1 MRWNLF
7 PPHASVFL
15 LCIQKSYPAGRL
27 KKQEKYYI
35 IILIMVGEG
44 KVTMKGFLRR
54 CFLIFMVMLLAGGCA
69 RQKETES
76 VTKESDG
83 QEKVMRYVNYSMF
96 SGEGLNHL
104 KLKGSAEQTISCY
117 LLEGLMRVYQYELQY
132 GMADRYEISEDQKV
146 YTFYLRDDACYSD
159 GTPVTADDFLG
170 AFQKLVEPEY
180 FNSYAAIIKNAEDI
194 YQGKKRIEE
203 LGVTVLNEKTLQI
216 ELEHPQ
222 VQFLQLLAL
231 RSFVPIRK
239 DATEILRP
247 EDCNGP
253 FTLDTWSEELVSM
266 KKNPYYWER
275 DNIRLDRVEA
285 VCLESVD
292 EAYERFVKGE
302 VDVMPIPL
310 KGAEKYNAGIQKKVM
325 TGICESLYL
334 DLQTEGP
341 LQCREFRQALNY
353 ALNRVEYTENMD
365 SDFLVPNARYVP
377 ENGLGILKTYTE
389 NYQDLPCTKYGS
401 QKLAEEKLGEAFKKL
416 HISRA
421 EDVKIKLLV
430 NDDPWSIQEGTE
442 IKRQW
447 EKKLG
452 ISVELETATGDAFWA
467 EKNNG
472 TVTLTGIIAE
482 YADMMAYLQS
492 WNYDYT
498 YGEEGNQSDTVQ
510 KCLRDAERQTDE
522 QIRLSTLYKAEKAL
536 MEDVPM
542 IPLQLRKES
551 LLLNRNLTGF
561 ETSMNLAGG
570 GYEFLYADF
579 K

>member
-1 MRWNLF
+1 
-7 PPHASVFL
+7 
-15 LCIQKSYPAGRL
+15 
-27 KKQEKYYI
+27 
-35 IILIMVGEG
+35 
-44 KVTMKGFLRR
+44 MKFFWRR
-54 CFLIFMVMLLAGGCA
+54 CFLIFMLMLLMGGCA
-69 RQKETES
+69 RQKD
-76 VTKESDG
+76 TKTAAKVSDR

-132 GMADRYEISEDQKV
+132 GMAERYEISENQKV

-159 GTPVTADDFLG
+159 GTPVTAGDFLR
-170 AFQKLVEPEY
+170 AFQKLTEPEN

-194 YQGKKRIEE
+194 CQGKKKMEE

-222 VQFLQLLAL
+222 AQFLQLLSL
-231 RSFVPIRK
+231 RSFVPIRE
-239 DATEILRP
+239 DAAETLRP
-247 EDCNGP
+247 KDCNGP
-253 FTLDTWSEELVSM
+253 FTLETWSEELVSM

-275 DNIRLDRVEA
+275 DNIRLDKVEA
-285 VCLESVD
+285 VCMKTTD
-292 EAYERFVKGE
+292 EAYEKFVKGE
-302 VDVMPIPL
+302 VDVMPVSL
-310 KGAEKYNAGIQKKVM
+310 KGEEKYNAGIQRTVM
-325 TGICESLYL
+325 TGICEGLYL
-334 DLQTEGP
+334 DLQTKGP
-341 LQCREFRQALNY
+341 LQCKEFRQALNY
-353 ALNRVEYTENMD
+353 ALNRVEYKENMD
-365 SDFLVPNARYVP
+365 SDLLVPNARYVP

-389 NYQDLPCTKYGS
+389 NYQDLPCSKYGNP
-401 QKLAEEKLGEAFKKL
+401 KLAEEKLGEALKKMN
-416 HISRA
+416 ISRA

-430 NDDPWSIQEGTE
+430 NDDSWSIQEGAE

-452 ISVELETATGDAFWA
+452 ISVELETETGNAFWT

-482 YADMMAYLQS
+482 YADVMAYLQN

-498 YGEEGNQSDTVQ
+498 YGGEGNQSDVVQ
-510 KCLRDAERQTDE
+510 KCLREAELQTDE
-522 QIRLSTLYKAEKAL
+522 QIRMCTLYKAEKTL

-542 IPLQLRKES
+542 IPLQLRKER
-551 LLLNRNLTGF
+551 LLINRNLSGF

-579 K
+579 KQNRKK

>member
-247 EDCNGP
+247 EDCNGS

-275 DNIRLDRVEA
+275 DNIWLDRVEA

-482 YADMMAYLQS
+482 YADVMAYLQS

-498 YGEEGNQSDTVQ
+498 YGEGESQSGTVQ
-510 KCLRDAERQTDE
+510 KCLREAERQTDE

>member
-1 MRWNLF
+1 
-7 PPHASVFL
+7 
-15 LCIQKSYPAGRL
+15 
-27 KKQEKYYI
+27 
-35 IILIMVGEG
+35 MVGEG

-467 EKNNG
+467 EKNNS

-482 YADMMAYLQS
+482 YADVMAYLQS

-498 YGEEGNQSDTVQ
+498 YGEGESQSGTVQ
-510 KCLRDAERQTDE
+510 KCLREAERQTDE

>member
-1 MRWNLF
+1 
-7 PPHASVFL
+7 
-15 LCIQKSYPAGRL
+15 
-27 KKQEKYYI
+27 
-35 IILIMVGEG
+35 
-44 KVTMKGFLRR
+44 MKGFLRR

-334 DLQTEGP
+334 DLQTEGS
-341 LQCREFRQALNY
+341 LQCRESRQALNY

-482 YADMMAYLQS
+482 YADVMAYLQS

-498 YGEEGNQSDTVQ
+498 YGEGESQSGTVQ
-510 KCLRDAERQTDE
+510 KCLREAERQTDE

>member
-83 QEKVMRYVNYSMF
+83 QEKVMWYVNYSMF

-482 YADMMAYLQS
+482 YADVMAYLQS

-498 YGEEGNQSDTVQ
+498 YGEGESQSGTVQ
-510 KCLRDAERQTDE
+510 KCLREAERQTDE

-542 IPLQLRKES
+542 IPLQLRKEN

>member
-15 LCIQKSYPAGRL
+15 LSIQKSYSARIL

-482 YADMMAYLQS
+482 YADVMAYLQS

-498 YGEEGNQSDTVQ
+498 YGEGESQSGTVQ
-510 KCLRDAERQTDE
+510 KCLREAERQTDE

>member
-104 KLKGSAEQTISCY
+104 KLKGRAEQTISCY

-482 YADMMAYLQS
+482 YADVMAYLQS

-498 YGEEGNQSDTVQ
+498 YGEGESQSGTVQ
-510 KCLRDAERQTDE
+510 KCLREAERQTDE

>member
-1 MRWNLF
+1 
-7 PPHASVFL
+7 
-15 LCIQKSYPAGRL
+15 
-27 KKQEKYYI
+27 
-35 IILIMVGEG
+35 
-44 KVTMKGFLRR
+44 MKGFLRR

-334 DLQTEGP
+334 DLLCSAGN
-341 LQCREFRQALNY
+341 F
-353 ALNRVEYTENMD
+353 
-365 SDFLVPNARYVP
+365 AR
-377 ENGLGILKTYTE
+377 
-389 NYQDLPCTKYGS
+389 
-401 QKLAEEKLGEAFKKL
+401 
-416 HISRA
+416 R
-421 EDVKIKLLV
+421 
-430 NDDPWSIQEGTE
+430 
-442 IKRQW
+442 
-447 EKKLG
+447 
-452 ISVELETATGDAFWA
+452 
-467 EKNNG
+467 
-472 TVTLTGIIAE
+472 
-482 YADMMAYLQS
+482 
-492 WNYDYT
+492 
-498 YGEEGNQSDTVQ
+498 
-510 KCLRDAERQTDE
+510 
-522 QIRLSTLYKAEKAL
+522 
-536 MEDVPM
+536 
-542 IPLQLRKES
+542 
-551 LLLNRNLTGF
+551 
-561 ETSMNLAGG
+561 
-570 GYEFLYADF
+570 
-579 K
+579 

>member
-27 KKQEKYYI
+27 KKQEIYYI

-482 YADMMAYLQS
+482 YADVMAYLQS

-498 YGEEGNQSDTVQ
+498 YGEGESQSGTVQ
-510 KCLRDAERQTDE
+510 KCLREAERQTDE

>member
-7 PPHASVFL
+7 PSHASVFL
-15 LCIQKSYPAGRL
+15 LCIPKSYPAGRL
-27 KKQEKYYI
+27 KKQERYYI

-54 CFLIFMVMLLAGGCA
+54 CFLIFTVMLLAGGCA

-76 VTKESDG
+76 ITKESDG

-159 GTPVTADDFLG
+159 GTPVTADDFLR

-482 YADMMAYLQS
+482 YADVMAYLQS

-498 YGEEGNQSDTVQ
+498 YGEGESQSGTVQ
-510 KCLRDAERQTDE
+510 KCLREAERQTDE

>member
-180 FNSYAAIIKNAEDI
+180 FNSYAAIIKNVEDI

-302 VDVMPIPL
+302 VDVMQIPL

-401 QKLAEEKLGEAFKKL
+401 QKFAEEKLGEAFKKL

-482 YADMMAYLQS
+482 YADVMAYLQS

-498 YGEEGNQSDTVQ
+498 YGEGESQSGTVQ
-510 KCLRDAERQTDE
+510 KCLREAERQTDE

>member
-96 SGEGLNHL
+96 SGEALNHL

-482 YADMMAYLQS
+482 YADVMAYLQS

-498 YGEEGNQSDTVQ
+498 YGEGESQSGTVQ
-510 KCLRDAERQTDE
+510 KCLREAERQTDE

-561 ETSMNLAGG
+561 ETSMNIAGG

>member
-334 DLQTEGP
+334 DLQTEGS
-341 LQCREFRQALNY
+341 LQCRESRQALNY

-482 YADMMAYLQS
+482 YADVMAYLQS

-498 YGEEGNQSDTVQ
+498 YGEGESQSGTVQ
-510 KCLRDAERQTDE
+510 KCLREAERQTDE

>member
-1 MRWNLF
+1 MFRKVAEKTEHAMEFISATCFCLF
-7 PPHASVFL
+7 VVYSKIISCRKIEKTGKILYHYL
-15 LCIQKSYPAGRL
+15 NHGGRR
-27 KKQEKYYI
+27 ESDN
-35 IILIMVGEG
+35 E
-44 KVTMKGFLRR
+44 GFLRR

-253 FTLDTWSEELVSM
+253 FTLDTWS
-266 KKNPYYWER
+266 
-275 DNIRLDRVEA
+275 
-285 VCLESVD
+285 
-292 EAYERFVKGE
+292 GE
-302 VDVMPIPL
+302 
-310 KGAEKYNAGIQKKVM
+310 
-325 TGICESLYL
+325 TG
-334 DLQTEGP
+334 
-341 LQCREFRQALNY
+341 
-353 ALNRVEYTENMD
+353 
-365 SDFLVPNARYVP
+365 
-377 ENGLGILKTYTE
+377 
-389 NYQDLPCTKYGS
+389 KYG
-401 QKLAEEKLGEAFKKL
+401 
-416 HISRA
+416 
-421 EDVKIKLLV
+421 
-430 NDDPWSIQEGTE
+430 
-442 IKRQW
+442 KR
-447 EKKLG
+447 
-452 ISVELETATGDAFWA
+452 IPITG
-467 EKNNG
+467 NG
-472 TVTLTGIIAE
+472 TTSGWIGWKR
-482 YADMMAYLQS
+482 YAWSQWMKHMKGL
-492 WNYDYT
+492 
-498 YGEEGNQSDTVQ
+498 
-510 KCLRDAERQTDE
+510 
-522 QIRLSTLYKAEKAL
+522 
-536 MEDVPM
+536 
-542 IPLQLRKES
+542 
-551 LLLNRNLTGF
+551 
-561 ETSMNLAGG
+561 
-570 GYEFLYADF
+570 
-579 K
+579 

>member
-1 MRWNLF
+1 MEFISATCFCLF
-7 PPHASVFL
+7 VVYSKIIS
-15 LCIQKSYPAGRL
+15 CRKIEKTG
-27 KKQEKYYI
+27 KYYI

-482 YADMMAYLQS
+482 YADVMAYLQS

-498 YGEEGNQSDTVQ
+498 YGEGESQSGTVQ
-510 KCLRDAERQTDE
+510 KCLREAERQTDE

>member
-1 MRWNLF
+1 MEFISATCFCLF
-7 PPHASVFL
+7 VVYSKIIS
-15 LCIQKSYPAGRL
+15 CRKIE
-27 KKQEKYYI
+27 KQEKYYI

-482 YADMMAYLQS
+482 YADVMAYLQS

-498 YGEEGNQSDTVQ
+498 YGEGESQSGTVQ
-510 KCLRDAERQTDE
+510 KCLREAERQTDE

>member
-467 EKNNG
+467 EKDNG
-472 TVTLTGIIAE
+472 TVTLTGVIAE

>member
-325 TGICESLYL
+325 TGICESLY
-334 DLQTEGP
+334 
-341 LQCREFRQALNY
+341 
-353 ALNRVEYTENMD
+353 
-365 SDFLVPNARYVP
+365 
-377 ENGLGILKTYTE
+377 
-389 NYQDLPCTKYGS
+389 QDLPCTKYGS

-482 YADMMAYLQS
+482 YADVMAYLQS

-498 YGEEGNQSDTVQ
+498 YGEGESQSGTVQ
-510 KCLRDAERQTDE
+510 KCLREAERQTDE